1 MTIRYEPTHSMNQV
15 SNGRF
20 ITYVEHEELVREL
33 LESIGDFFKQVEA
46 KELSAEDADTVV
58 RAFVRIRM

>member
-1 MTIRYEPTHSMNQV
+1 MNQV